1 MAERQAA
8 RVVAA
13 PARRTRRARPFL
25 YRWLRLVIP
34 VTRPFSHASQARKRH
49 RFYYQL
55 LLSCLMV
62 LLGFALPAA
71 FRRTTTVSYNLMLLV
86 LVFRLGAFS
95 ITPTVEHWMLKV
107 YRLLGLATLISQLT
121 WSLGPLAHRG
131 TGLPLLLL
139 WSIFAAWSTV
149 RLVRLLATEVR
160 INGRV
165 LMGAVAGYLLI
176 GITAGL
182 LLAVLETV
190 HPGSFRAVD
199 AQNGAFILDGQLRG
213 RADLSIWQVD
223 FERLTY
229 FAFVTITTVGFGDI
243 TPTTPQAQMM
253 SVMFAVIGPI
263 YIAVVMGVLI
273 SRITIQST
281 VQPTTRSTFQSTSQP
296 APQPAEQPAG
306 QSAEQPAEQ
315 FISQS
320 TARPLPSAG
329 ADRPPS
335 SPSSTVVQ
343 APPGDAAVG
352 THHPGEPEHHP

>member
-1 MAERQAA
+1 MDERRPDQAE
-8 RVVAA
+8 VVQQR
-13 PARRTRRARPFL
+13 PLHRSRPFL
-25 YRWLRLVIP
+25 YRWLRLVMP
-34 VTRPFSHASQARKRH
+34 VTRPFAHASQTRKRH

-55 LLSCLMV
+55 LLTCLLL
-62 LLGFALPAA
+62 LLGFALPAS
-71 FRRTTTVSYNLMLLV
+71 FRRITTFSYNLLLLL

-95 ITPTVEHWMLKV
+95 ITPTMEHWMLQV
-107 YRLLGLATLISQLT
+107 YRVLGVATLISQLT
-121 WSLGPLAHRG
+121 WSLAPVAHRG

-149 RLVRLLATEVR
+149 RLVRLLAKEVQ
-160 INGRV
+160 ITVRV

-199 AQNGAFILDGQLRG
+199 AHNGGFLLDAQLRG
-213 RADLSIWQVD
+213 RTDLSIWELD

-243 TPTTPQAQMM
+243 TPMTSQAQMM

-273 SRITIQST
+273 SRLTIQST
-281 VQPTTRSTFQSTSQP
+281 AHSSSRASSQRSFNSHSHFGDQ
-296 APQPAEQPAG
+296 
-306 QSAEQPAEQ
+306 
-315 FISQS
+315 
-320 TARPLPSAG
+320 PLPRDG
-329 ADRPPS
+329 
-335 SPSSTVVQ
+335 
-343 APPGDAAVG
+343 APPASEADQQR
-352 THHPGEPEHHP
+352 